1 MKFIIHVHCSSHVK
15 QHVINLPEVHV
26 LLFAVM
32 IRVNAK
38 LVMFER
44 RTIIEHASNKL
55 NAVCYVLYA
64 IQSKIDNSIYLDQTT
79 NSSACGDNEEYN
91 HLATQCQPS
100 CEQPDRLPCPRFGY
114 AKGCVCQEGFY
125 RATNNVTSPCI
136 LCPFEN

>member
-64 IQSKIDNSIYLDQTT
+64 IQSKIDNSI
-79 NSSACGDNEEYN
+79 
-91 HLATQCQPS
+91 
-100 CEQPDRLPCPRFGY
+100 
-114 AKGCVCQEGFY
+114 
-125 RATNNVTSPCI
+125 
-136 LCPFEN
+136 